1 MVTLDVIVTF
11 KPSVERGRLCQAR
24 VWGNPSG
31 GNSGGSGLPVRA
43 LLESSRNMNGAA
55 RMAGGDPVAGEKMET
70 RSESWRQ
77 GRRLGPGG
85 SRTLAFTL
93 KEMRSH
99 GKVLSRKVTQSNLYF
114 KVSFELLC

>member
-1 MVTLDVIVTF
+1 MPGRGLGESERREQRGQWSASESTL
-11 KPSVERGRLCQAR
+11 G
-24 VWGNPSG
+24 
-31 GNSGGSGLPVRA
+31 
-43 LLESSRNMNGAA
+43 SRNMNGAA

-93 KEMRSH
+93 KEMGSH